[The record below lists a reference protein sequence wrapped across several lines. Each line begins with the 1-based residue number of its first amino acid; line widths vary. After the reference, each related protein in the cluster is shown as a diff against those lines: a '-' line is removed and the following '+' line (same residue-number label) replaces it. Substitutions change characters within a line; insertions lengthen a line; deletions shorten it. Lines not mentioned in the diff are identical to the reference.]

1 MSVIARSIELPVI
14 VRVLA
19 CVTAPVDP
27 QEVHELAVADVV
39 VDRKGARLDA
49 VHAEAFR
56 LDDGGRG
63 GTTCTP
69 IHVTTAV
76 WGGRS
81 PDVLVGH
88 DAVTASLTFT
98 TALTC
103 GLPWICLHKLARR
116 VWPGQD
122 SYDLSAL
129 ARWRAWAG
137 PHGPFSFRL
146 PSGAERDVELA
157 AGLLT
162 ELLQD
167 PGLHDVAEAA
177 WLEHAERVE
186 CRGDVATRIRARDAI
201 EAALFVSTLPA
212 KPLKEPPYPF
222 DDQREWAGI
231 GLEDLRHHARYGNDG
246 CTTKAAR
253 AELLLRSGGC

>member
-1 MSVIARSIELPVI
+1 MSVTARSIERRVI

-27 QEVHELAVADVV
+27 QEIHEFAVADVV
-39 VDRKGARLDA
+39 VDRKGARLEA
-49 VHAEAFR
+49 IRAETFR
-56 LDDGGRG
+56 LNDGDGG

-69 IHVTTAV
+69 IHVTAAV

-81 PDVLVGH
+81 PDVLVAH

-98 TALTC
+98 KALTC
-103 GLPWICLHKLARR
+103 GLPWIALYRLARR
-116 VWPGQD
+116 VWPGQE
-122 SYDLSAL
+122 SYDLYAL

-167 PGLHDVAEAA
+167 PGLHDVAEGA
-177 WLEHAERVE
+177 WLEHAERTE
-186 CRGDVATRIRARDAI
+186 GGGDVATRIRTRDAI

-212 KPLKEPPYPF
+212 RPLKEPPYPF
-222 DDQREWAGI
+222 DDPREWAGI
-231 GLEDLRHHARYGNDG
+231 GLEDLRHHARYGDDG
-246 CTTKAAR
+246 HTAEAAL
-253 AELLLRSGGC
+253 AELQSRLGGC